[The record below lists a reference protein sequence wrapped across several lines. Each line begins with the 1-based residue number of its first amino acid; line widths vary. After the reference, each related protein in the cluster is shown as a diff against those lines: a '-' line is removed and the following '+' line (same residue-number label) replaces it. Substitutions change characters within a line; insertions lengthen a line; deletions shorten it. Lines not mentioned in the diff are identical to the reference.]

1 MATFEVVLFPSG
13 NAEGFPALRIT
24 PESCRKRV
32 VSLADATSLASLGS
46 AAETVRYVEI
56 PVEEIAT
63 AIEPF
68 WIGNCWGVW
77 LDGFTWDPRTAE
89 IVDTLANDE
98 RWSRRH
104 MVATMDVARPET
116 AIQRC
121 TLVADASRALASAR
135 DDAEALAIIERL
147 HPFEGVADL
156 VVSLRYAAGPDVL
169 NRLHAAVGPTGGGT
183 VYSPPN
189 APWTASLRRSVIQAR
204 SPWAMR
210 LREESPEWP

>member
-1 MATFEVVLFPSG
+1 MAAFEVVLFPSG

-24 PESCRKRV
+24 PESCRKRR
-32 VSLADATSLASLGS
+32 ASPNHDGPPD
-46 AAETVRYVEI
+46 VYVDI
-56 PVEEIAT
+56 PVDEIAT
-63 AIEPF
+63 AIDPF

-77 LDGFTWDPRTAE
+77 LDGFTWDQRTAE

-98 RWSRRH
+98 RWPRRH
-104 MVATMDVARPET
+104 MVATMDVTRPET

-156 VVSLRYAAGPDVL
+156 VVSMRYAAGPDVL

-189 APWTASLRRSVIQAR
+189 ATWTASLRRSVIQAR